1 MPKVLSKVFGE
12 HETMP
17 IATAKIMQKEIPHA
31 RLVTTPNGGHHHMID
46 NAPVYFDHLET
57 FIKDVESGEF

>member
-1 MPKVLSKVFGE
+1 
-12 HETMP
+12 MP

-46 NAPVYFDHLET
+46 NAPVYFDHLEQ
-57 FIKDVESGEF
+57 FIKDVESGNFND